1 MPCLVLVMRYSIAA
15 LFIVTAIA
23 LAGCTAGNPRTG
35 GIETLPSVPEERY
48 TPTTTSSFP
57 GEAAHLIDETSNNP
71 VIVRAEPSA
80 QARSVVSVA
89 KEEVVQVVDS
99 TRDQQQG
106 MWYLVQRS
114 SGQKGWVMGQFVR
127 FTGNPD
133 LSARPSV
140 VMRGGGPILAQPGND
155 ARVVGQVR
163 GGEVLTISRSV
174 EVPELDN
181 RKSTWLQTDR
191 GWVSAEFMFQPA
203 CLRFNGS
210 QMRVVSVEGAIV
222 RAEPS
227 SQAQQVGRLEGGET
241 VVPLKIETNA
251 QGEWLKNEQGWVNSK
266 PLFLPACQSRDL

>member
-1 MPCLVLVMRYSIAA
+1 MPRSSLIMRYSISA

-23 LAGCTAGNPRTG
+23 FAGCTAGNPRPD

-48 TPTTTSSFP
+48 TPTATSSFP

-71 VIVRAEPSA
+71 VIVRAEPSV

-99 TRDQQQG
+99 SRDEQQG
-106 MWYLVQRS
+106 MWYLVQRT
-114 SGQKGWVMGQFVR
+114 SGQEGWVMGQFVR

-140 VMRGGGPILAQPGND
+140 VMRGGGPILDQPGNN

-203 CLRFNGS
+203 CLRFNGNP
-210 QMRVVSVEGAIV
+210 MRVV
-222 RAEPS
+222 
-227 SQAQQVGRLEGGET
+227 
-241 VVPLKIETNA
+241 
-251 QGEWLKNEQGWVNSK
+251 
-266 PLFLPACQSRDL
+266 

>member
-1 MPCLVLVMRYSIAA
+1 MRYSISA
-15 LFIVTAIA
+15 LFIVAAIA
-23 LAGCTAGNPRTG
+23 LTSCTAGNSRTG

-48 TPTTTSSFP
+48 TPTATSSFP

-80 QARSVVSVA
+80 QARSVVSVG

-99 TRDQQQG
+99 TRDRQQG

-114 SGQKGWVMGQFVR
+114 SGQEGWVMGQFIR
-127 FTGNPD
+127 FIGNPD

-140 VMRGGGPILAQPGND
+140 VMRGGGPILAQPGNE

-181 RKSTWLQTDR
+181 RKSIATTIEVR
-191 GWVSAEFMFQPA
+191 TQPA
-203 CLRFNGS
+203 
-210 QMRVVSVEGAIV
+210 
-222 RAEPS
+222 
-227 SQAQQVGRLEGGET
+227 
-241 VVPLKIETNA
+241 
-251 QGEWLKNEQGWVNSK
+251 
-266 PLFLPACQSRDL
+266 

>member
-1 MPCLVLVMRYSIAA
+1 MRHSISVL
-15 LFIVTAIA
+15 LIVTAIA
-23 LAGCTAGNPRTG
+23 LAGCTAGNSRTG

-48 TPTTTSSFP
+48 TPTATSSFP
-57 GEAAHLIDETSNNP
+57 GEAAHLIDETSSAP
-71 VIVRAEPSA
+71 VTVRAEPSV
-80 QARSVVSVA
+80 QARSVISVG

-106 MWYLVQRS
+106 MWYLVQHA
-114 SGQKGWVMGQFVR
+114 SGQEGWVMGQFVR

-203 CLRFNGS
+203 CLRFNGNL
-210 QMRVVSVEGAIV
+210 MRVVSVEGAIV
-222 RAEPS
+222 RTEPS
-227 SQAQQVGRLEGGET
+227 NQAKEVDRLEGGET
-241 VVPLKIETNA
+241 VVPLAVKTNE
-251 QGEWLKNEQGWVNSK
+251 QGEWLKNEQGWVDSK
-266 PLFLPACQSRDL
+266 TLFLPACQNPTS